1 MKGGLSDSFKS
12 VLSICTDYFSCPKI
26 KDRIST
32 ADPSKQFKGQR
43 SNLNDIE
50 RIKYFLS
57 NFEGEEFARRDYI
70 EIFKE
75 ISLPTASRDMKK
87 GIEMKFWKKTI

>member
-1 MKGGLSDSFKS
+1 ML
-12 VLSICTDYFSCPKI
+12 LTDI
-26 KDRIST
+26 IN
-32 ADPSKQFKGQR
+32 SKKQVYKLIKGQR
-43 SNLNDIE
+43 SNLNDDE

-57 NFEGEEFARRDYI
+57 NFDSEEFVRKDYL

-87 GIEMKFWKKTI
+87 NGIKMNFWKKIEDNRTTKYKIIPGQNNTSF